1 MLPPKQSPTH
11 SKYSK
16 MYSYSKKFVTSFL
29 RDSVNVR
36 PMSLVRLFDSYP
48 LQEVKVVEPNFDT
61 YTVVTI
67 NPLTLE
73 EQLSIYP
80 VVVIH
85 RMPGSP
91 NTVIDIE

>member
-1 MLPPKQSPTH
+1 MS
-11 SKYSK
+11 
-16 MYSYSKKFVTSFL
+16 SYSKKFVTSYL
-29 RDSVNVR
+29 RDAVNVR
-36 PMSLVRLFDSYP
+36 SLSLLRLFDNYS
-48 LQEVKVVEPNFDT
+48 LQEVKVVEPYDT

-85 RMPGSP
+85 KMPGCL